1 MVPMPARRNFRHL
14 RILAAG
20 VFCSL
25 AIVSLCSVNYFVS
38 RSAAPS
44 EQTFVINALGD
55 SITYGSCTSGEDSI
69 YVNQIA
75 SALGADNVN
84 NYGLPSSPVSNTV
97 NPALS
102 PQENQN
108 LSFLER
114 YPSMSKDADL
124 IFVFGG
130 VNDYSLNVPIGEA
143 NDSSVHTFSG
153 ALNTL
158 FAGLVEQYPDS
169 RIIALTPIQ
178 RSDRTGSNDA
188 GYNLEDYANCVTSI
202 AGNYDQVDS
211 IDLYHAPELNFSTE
225 EASSAYLAD
234 GLHPN
239 DAGQK
244 KIAEYVLG
252 VMAAATY

>member
-1 MVPMPARRNFRHL
+1 M
-14 RILAAG
+14 
-20 VFCSL
+20 
-25 AIVSLCSVNYFVS
+25 
-38 RSAAPS
+38 
-44 EQTFVINALGD
+44 
-55 SITYGSCTSGEDSI
+55 
-69 YVNQIA
+69 
-75 SALGADNVN
+75 
-84 NYGLPSSPVSNTV
+84 
-97 NPALS
+97 
-102 PQENQN
+102 
-108 LSFLER
+108 
-114 YPSMSKDADL
+114 
-124 IFVFGG
+124 
-130 VNDYSLNVPIGEA
+130 
-143 NDSSVHTFSG
+143 HTFSG